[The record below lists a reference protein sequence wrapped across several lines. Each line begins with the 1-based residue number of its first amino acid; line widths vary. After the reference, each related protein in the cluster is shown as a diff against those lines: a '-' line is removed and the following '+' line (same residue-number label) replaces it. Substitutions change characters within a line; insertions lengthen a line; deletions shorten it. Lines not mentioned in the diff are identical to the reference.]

1 MTVQGPN
8 DLETILA
15 DRPAT
20 RAVTNIALA
29 AWPEHDKYL
38 ARSFSQ
44 RSPEMLDAT
53 EAVSKAVSRLIA
65 GDERRFGEDYRWTC
79 DRLREEEIFFHRE
92 GRYRLSTF
100 AEALAEVYSNNEYMQ
115 RYMGGLLLTQV
126 LWFNHIAT
134 TDMFLCR
141 VLGAATEPF
150 DYLEVG
156 PGHGLMTYFAAE
168 SKFSRS
174 LEAWDVSSVSLQETR
189 AALDRLGVSKSVALT
204 ETDILRADAPENR
217 FDLVVIS
224 EVLEH
229 LETPVEALRFLRA
242 ATAEGGRIFINVP
255 INSPSPD
262 HLYLFSSPDEVTALV
277 ESAGLE
283 VERMELYATQGRAID
298 KALANRISVSAG
310 VIARPR

>member
-1 MTVQGPN
+1 MTVQGS
-8 DLETILA
+8 DILETILA

-20 RAVTNIALA
+20 LAVANIVLA
-29 AWPEHDKYL
+29 AWPDHDKYL
-38 ARSFSQ
+38 AKSFSQ

-53 EAVSKAVSRLIA
+53 EAVAEAVLRLIS
-65 GDERRFGEDYRWTC
+65 GDEKRFGDDYRWTC

-100 AEALAEVYSNNEYMQ
+100 AEAVAEVYSNDEYMR
-115 RYMGGLLLTQV
+115 RYVGGLLVTQV
-126 LWFNHIAT
+126 LWYNHMAT
-134 TDMFLCR
+134 MDMFLRR

-189 AALDRLGVSKSVALT
+189 AALDRLGVSKSIALT
-204 ETDILRADAPENR
+204 ETDILRANPPERR

-229 LETPVEALRFLRA
+229 LETPGDALRFLRA
-242 ATAEGGRIFINVP
+242 ATSERGRVFINVP

-262 HLYLFSSPDEVTALV
+262 HLYLFSAPEDVTAMI
-277 ESAGLE
+277 EGAGLA
-283 VERMELYATQGRAID
+283 VERMELYATQGRAIE